1 MNDDEEMGEPTLIQ
15 EKIEEE
21 KEDDEERVAVV
32 VVVVLVSHRENWR
45 STVAATELHRFCV
58 KLEKM

>member
-1 MNDDEEMGEPTLIQ
+1 MIQ

-21 KEDDEERVAVV
+21 KEDDEERVAV

-45 STVAATELHRFCV
+45 STVAATELHRFCA